1 MVLNRT
7 MLLQYIHSG
16 GQLRVIGDSGSV
28 KASKSSVHRMVMRV
42 SKIIASHVSIVRVYQ
57 KEH

>member
-1 MVLNRT
+1 